1 MRLTHKKLKQLILET
16 MNEALLTE
24 EAKGIKDLPDY
35 AYVHV
40 FARGRHE
47 DLITVMFTDKDGNML
62 PPVDIRTGEDK
73 PIWGDV
79 SFFKQDPNGRPCDG
93 AAVIAITNVADG
105 WGPFLYDIAMEIAT
119 MHFNGLTSDR
129 NVVSYPDAQDVWY
142 FYNQYRAK
150 PISGDVKAYQL
161 DDEYN
166 SLTPKKSDNCGQSQ
180 ARERS
185 QDYGG
190 VWSDKDNPLSKRYT
204 KPPVIL
210 NQLKDKLIWDL

>member
-1 MRLTHKKLKQLILET
+1 MKLTEKKLKQLILET

-119 MHFNGLTSDR
+119 MRSNGLAPDGWSVSDEA
-129 NVVSYPDAQDVWY
+129 YDVWD
-142 FYNQYRAK
+142 FYEKNR
-150 PISGDVKAYQL
+150 SDVKKYQL

-166 SLTPKKSDNCGQSQ
+166 TLTPEEYDNCGQHS
-180 ARERS
+180 AREV
-185 QDYGG
+185 GG
-190 VWSDKDNPLSKRYT
+190 KNGLEWDESPLSKRYT
-204 KPPVIL
+204 KPSTTLDQIR
-210 NQLKDKLIWDL
+210 DRLIWEL

>member
-1 MRLTHKKLKQLILET
+1 MKLTSNKLKQLILET

-24 EAKGIKDLPDY
+24 EANGIKDLPDY
-35 AYVHV
+35 AYVSV
-40 FARGRHE
+40 FARGQNR
-47 DLITVMFTDKDGNML
+47 DLITVMFTDKDGDML
-62 PPVDIRTGEDK
+62 PPVDIHTGEEK

-79 SFFKQDPNGRPCDG
+79 SFWANDPAGRPCDK

-119 MHFNGLTSDR
+119 INFNGLASDR
-129 NVVSYPDAQDVWY
+129 TTVSYDAQDVWY

-166 SLTPKKSDNCGQSQ
+166 SLTPTESDNCGQSQ

-190 VWSDKDNPLSKRYT
+190 EWSDEDNPLSKRYT

-210 NQLKDKLIWDL
+210 NQLKDKLIWGL